1 MKAPVGLLSDRTVLH
16 SKMEGL
22 CPDKFLFAI
31 LLPSRVWGRHAP
43 TRPRLRSNERP
54 SGAFEWQP
62 GLAQARWRGFAPTRA
77 TSKCGSV
84 AEVQS
89 RRNATFSRIENLW
102 SRDGSCSLHFWHF
115 SERQFAISLL
125 LLGTLYLSNRQK
137 MNHDREMQ
145 IVLQMMAITAV
156 SNVADCCV
164 YYLDGSSGPDNGRG
178 SRPTGPA

>member
-1 MKAPVGLLSDRTVLH
+1 MKAPVGLLSDRTVLR

-22 CPDKFLFAI
+22 CPDKFQFTV

-115 SERQFAISLL
+115 GERCFTMDIEIKRMSSDTIELFDRLNIVCKRFHVDDPHASE
-125 LLGTLYLSNRQK
+125 K
-137 MNHDREMQ
+137 DRFFVE
-145 IVLQMMAITAV
+145 AV
-156 SNVADCCV
+156 ALHEYQLKRLMS
-164 YYLDGSSGPDNGRG
+164 RG
-178 SRPTGPA
+178 